1 MCTGKPW
8 NERLLKTS
16 SSFKLQQVYFRHSLL
31 MLLISRLTSSR
42 HIACP
47 PGLDSLVCKTNNYPQ
62 KNAVK
67 RASVS
72 VITKALAP
80 NSKYSVNMSYQ
91 QHQSTESIPN
101 RFSPLLMPV
110 ADKLTPRRHAY
121 LQPITTCPLPIPGP
135 PRSPLKPPQHQSL
148 PSLHSLDLS
157 GLPTGSLPSHG
168 PHPAP
173 PNTILG
179 RGPCGL
185 AFRPKTPPRDE

>member
-16 SSFKLQQVYFRHSLL
+16 SNFKLQQAYFRHSL
-31 MLLISRLTSSR
+31 SHVALTSSR
-42 HIACP
+42 HVACP
-47 PGLDSLVCKTNNYPQ
+47 PGLSSLVCKTNNYSQ

-110 ADKLTPRRHAY
+110 ADKHTPRRHAY
-121 LQPITTCPLPIPGP
+121 LQPISTCPLPIRGP
-135 PRSPLKPPQHQSL
+135 PRSPSSL
-148 PSLHSLDLS
+148 PSTNLFPVS
-157 GLPTGSLPSHG
+157 
-168 PHPAP
+168 
-173 PNTILG
+173 
-179 RGPCGL
+179 
-185 AFRPKTPPRDE
+185 TPLV